1 MDKGFKQL
9 FEEARKLKLGLEEKT
24 QIREKLFQFMK
35 SNPIPEKPRIPITTL
50 LRRYAV
56 AFTALLIV
64 IGGSGMSVAAE
75 GSTPDSFLYPIKKHF
90 NERAKDYLVFSDK
103 AKLRWEIRKVERR
116 LEEAEKLAA
125 KESLR
130 AEHMKYLEEDFEKR
144 AQIVNSRIAEFELQN
159 KMADAAEFSSHFETS
174 LRAHD
179 YVLTKIIASKTI
191 PGETEPLVLNVRAKT
206 NMASRLRVKTENAI
220 LDQESRGM
228 GGGGMMLAAEELPV
242 SDTSGFDL
250 AVQERLNIAEENII
264 KAEEILQ
271 KANLD
276 QENQKELQRKIDWAK
291 ELIEQSSTHLENG
304 IISKS
309 FLLVQQAD
317 RIVLEISIIVERYL
331 DLFNDLDSKR
341 GTISIKDCE
350 YPIAE
355 SFPRQCMT
363 PDGSLVIEEDLK
375 IEIPR

>member
-35 SNPIPEKPRIPITTL
+35 SNPLSETPRIPITAL

-56 AFTALLIV
+56 AFTALLII

-75 GSTPDSFLYPIKKHF
+75 GSTPDSILYPIKKHF

-103 AKLRWEIRKVERR
+103 AKLQWEIRKVERR

-144 AQIVNSRIAEFELQN
+144 AQIVNSKIAEFELQK
-159 KMADAAEFSSHFETS
+159 KMIDAAEFSSHFETS

-179 YVLTKIIASKTI
+179 YILTKIIASKTI

-206 NMASRLRVKTENAI
+206 NMASRLRVKTESAI
-220 LDQESRGM
+220 LDQEPRGI
-228 GGGGMMLAAEELPV
+228 MMLAEEELPV
-242 SDTSGFDL
+242 SNTSGLDL

-264 KAEEILQ
+264 KVEEMLQ

-276 QENQKELQRKIDWAK
+276 QENREELQRKIDWAK
-291 ELIEQSSTHLENG
+291 ELIEQGSTHLEDG
-304 IISKS
+304 VISKS

-317 RIVLEISIIVERYL
+317 RIVLEIDIILERYL
-331 DLFNDLDSKR
+331 DLFNDLDSKH
-341 GTISIKDCE
+341 GTISIKDCK

-363 PDGSLVIEEDLK
+363 PDGSLVIEEDLEIK
-375 IEIPR
+375 IPR